1 MSVYRR
7 LFDYAGVFPPA
18 ELPLAQA
25 IDHYGSVKA
34 GDTGWLVGPML
45 VRASQLEADLGIAE
59 LGLIADAPLPRG
71 QFAQVEKR
79 CLPGEVAPTSEELAR
94 STPVVYLES
103 GTDDPAVLI
112 DEIAGTRR
120 TGADVRAKLRTGGLD
135 PQAFPT
141 PEAVAAFIRG
151 CVVAGVPFK
160 ATAGLHHPFPSPSD
174 VPGATEHG
182 FVNLLAATRAALA
195 GEDGL
200 VACLTETDPGAFD
213 LTTATWHRIGA
224 DLSVEAV
231 RAALSSIGSCSIDEP
246 AGYLRNLGVGPVVG
260 P

>member
-18 ELPLAQA
+18 ELPLADA
-25 IDHYGSVKA
+25 IDHYGSLKA

-45 VRASQLEADLGIAE
+45 VRASQLEADPGIAE
-59 LGLIADAPLPRG
+59 LGVIADAPLPRG
-71 QFAQVEKR
+71 RFAQVEKR
-79 CLPGEVAPTSEELAR
+79 CRPGEVAPTSEDLAR

-103 GTDDPAVLI
+103 GTDDPTVLI
-112 DEIAGTRR
+112 DEIAATRR
-120 TGADVRAKLRTGGLD
+120 AGADVRAKLRTGGLD
-135 PQAFPT
+135 SQAFPASAT
-141 PEAVAAFIRG
+141 VAAFIRG
-151 CVVAGVPFK
+151 CVGADVPFK
-160 ATAGLHHPFPSPSD
+160 ATAGLHHPFPTPSD

-195 GEDGL
+195 GEDDL
-200 VACLTETDPGAFD
+200 VACLTETDPDAFD
-213 LTTATWHRIGA
+213 LTTATWHRVGA

-246 AGYLRNLGVGPVVG
+246 AGYLRDLGMGPVAA